1 MSKKN
6 LFMLIFLFLIIVIL
20 ILVKVTETPINDRII
35 SYLEKNNYVLKSEK
49 LYFKQISQLNL
60 ANYNYSKN
68 KKINSTYEFNNF
80 SLADYQLTK
89 SINEYQ
95 DEVENILDLIYD
107 YTNSSL
113 IYTYRISYQNSNNI
127 YKGSYDE
134 NNDNFICQKEFSYGM
149 NNTNLET
156 TICEKIKYQV
166 LKFNYE
172 ATTFFTN
179 PELVSYMKKQKIE

>member
-1 MSKKN
+1 MTKKTWY
-6 LFMLIFLFLIIVIL
+6 MIIFLFVIIVIL
-20 ILVKVTETPINDRII
+20 VLVKVTEVPMNDKII
-35 SYLEKNNYVLKSEK
+35 SYLEKNNYVLKNGN
-49 LYFKQISQLNL
+49 LYFKQISKNNL
-60 ANYNYSKN
+60 SDYNYSKS
-68 KKINSTYEFNNF
+68 KKINSTYEVNNF

-107 YTNSSL
+107 YPNSSL
-113 IYTYRISYQNSNNI
+113 IYTYRINYQNSNII

-134 NNDNFICQKEFSYGM
+134 TNNNFLCQKEFSYGM
-149 NNTNLET
+149 NNGNLET

-166 LKFNYE
+166 INFNYE

>member
-1 MSKKN
+1 MSKKT

-20 ILVKVTETPINDRII
+20 ILVKITEVPMNDKII
-35 SYLEKNNYVLKSEK
+35 SYLEKNNYVLKSEN

-60 ANYNYSKN
+60 ADYNYYKSK
-68 KKINSTYEFNNF
+68 KFNSTYEVNNF

-113 IYTYRISYQNSNNI
+113 IYTYRINYKNSNII

-134 NNDNFICQKEFSYGM
+134 TNNNFICQKEFSYGM
-149 NNTNLET
+149 NNNNLET
-156 TICEKIKYQV
+156 TICEKIKYQIIN
-166 LKFNYE
+166 FYYE